1 MSEKTFASA
10 IFMVSFLAALTAF
23 GPFVT
28 DFYVPAMPA
37 QAKDLNASAAL
48 TQAGLSASMWGLA
61 IGQLIVGPLSDR
73 TGRKVPLLCS
83 MSVFCVATVA
93 CVFSPTM
100 EFLVAARFFTCLGGD
115 CAFRLTHVIAN
126 AHYHCRDLSDL
137 CSISQS
143 M

>member
-10 IFMVSFLAALTAF
+10 IFMVIFLAALTAF

-28 DFYVPAMPA
+28 DFYLPAMPA

-73 TGRKVPLLCS
+73 KGRKVPLLCS
-83 MSVFCVATVA
+83 LAVFLCGNR
-93 CVFSPTM
+93 CLCLFSDNGI
-100 EFLVAARFFTCLGGD
+100 FCG
-115 CAFRLTHVIAN
+115 CAFCTGTGR
-126 AHYHCRDLSDL
+126 CRWY
-137 CSISQS
+137 CSG
-143 M
+143 